1 MIQRIVLAVLAAAVL
16 GGCASVMGDTESDV
30 AIRTDPAGARC
41 ALTGRDGY
49 QDSAVTPVTIAIPH
63 TAAPVTVRCEAP
75 GFRPTSASLDAS
87 ADGWM
92 WANAGLIFGTG
103 GAILL
108 GTVVDESRGAGR
120 TFQDD
125 VQVKLAP
132 DRPRA
137 VRVMNRSDG
146 TGMELRAR

>member
-1 MIQRIVLAVLAAAVL
+1 MVQRIVVATLAAAVL
-16 GGCASVMGDTESDV
+16 GGCASVMGDTESEV
-30 AIRTDPAGARC
+30 AIRTEPAGARC
-41 ALTGRDGY
+41 ILTGRDGY
-49 QDSAVTPVTIAIPH
+49 QDSVITPVTIAIPH
-63 TAAPVTVRCEAP
+63 TAAPVTMRCEAP

-108 GTVVDESRGAGR
+108 GAVVDESRGAGR
-120 TFQDD
+120 AFEGE
-125 VQVKLAP
+125 VEVKLAP

-146 TGMELRAR
+146 TGMDLRAR